1 MFVPL
6 LWQATS
12 VAILVLGGQRGA
24 CVYLYP
30 ACSRLNTSA
39 TVILSTINQG
49 SSVDADA
56 LMAASQRITEDDYE
70 GGSEGG

>member
-1 MFVPL
+1 MC
-6 LWQATS
+6 S
-12 VAILVLGGQRGA
+12 
-24 CVYLYP
+24 
-30 ACSRLNTSA
+30 SRLNTSA
-39 TVILSTINQG
+39 TVILGTINQG